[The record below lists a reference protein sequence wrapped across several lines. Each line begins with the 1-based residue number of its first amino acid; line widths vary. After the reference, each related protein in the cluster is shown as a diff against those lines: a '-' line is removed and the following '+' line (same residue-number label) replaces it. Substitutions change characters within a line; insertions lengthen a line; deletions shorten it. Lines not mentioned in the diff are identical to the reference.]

1 MLTRSR
7 ESQLYLVVGSQ
18 LFEAGHHG
26 FVEPMSKSNFFDAR
40 TLIVAHE
47 LLSCSTWM
55 SPFSLRAATAR
66 WVTVGCAL
74 VESCPLENNVASIIE
89 IQSVTFYLEN
99 RNRGSKKSQF

>member
-1 MLTRSR
+1 
-7 ESQLYLVVGSQ
+7 
-18 LFEAGHHG
+18 
-26 FVEPMSKSNFFDAR
+26 MSKGNFFDVR
-40 TLIVAHE
+40 TLVVAHE

-74 VESCPLENNVASIIE
+74 VESCPLENNVASLIE

-99 RNRGSKKSQF
+99 RNRGSEKINFEVPSP